1 MKFSL
6 LKGFE
11 KYDMLLAAV
20 VIGDKKLI
28 FVLDSGSTHNRI
40 ASFVY
45 DALKEH
51 FTSTDQKVGVVSIEG
66 NVSYQEM
73 VAADVI
79 MGEVCSETIFS
90 VADMDDVVQNIMNE
104 SGIQIHGLLGVP
116 FLRDNNCSIDFGK
129 MEIEIA
135 GPEQFKEAV

>member
-1 MKFSL
+1 MRFSL
-6 LKGFE
+6 LEGFE
-11 KYDMLLAAV
+11 KYDMLLVAV
-20 VIGDKKLI
+20 VIGDKRLI
-28 FVLDSGSTHNRI
+28 FVLDSGATHNHI

-51 FTSTDQKVGVVSIEG
+51 FTSTDQKVGVVGIEG

-90 VADMDDVVQNIMNE
+90 VTDMDNVVQNIMNE

-116 FLRDNNCSIDFGK
+116 FLRENNCSIDFGK